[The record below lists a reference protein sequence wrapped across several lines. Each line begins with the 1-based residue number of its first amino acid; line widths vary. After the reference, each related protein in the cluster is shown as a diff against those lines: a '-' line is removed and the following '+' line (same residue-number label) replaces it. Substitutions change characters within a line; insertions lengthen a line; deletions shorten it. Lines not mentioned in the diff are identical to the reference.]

1 MAKKDKNNKVFTDIP
16 DESEEKKTTEEIS
29 DEETSDETSEK
40 QAQLEKELDEVKKEL
55 EASKEAHIR
64 TLAEYDN
71 FRKRTQKEKDA
82 IYTESKATI
91 LSQLLPVIDNFD
103 RAAMNP
109 VADYE
114 GYKKGVEMMF
124 SGFMDT
130 MKKLG
135 IEPFGETGEQ
145 FDPNLHNA
153 VMHCEDES
161 LEENVITDVFSK
173 GYKLGDKVLRPA
185 MVKVAN

>member
-1 MAKKDKNNKVFTDIP
+1 MKKKDSVFTDLP
-16 DESEEKKTTEEIS
+16 EDEKLSEEPCEEAVA
-29 DEETSDETSEK
+29 EEAPANEL
-40 QAQLEKELDEVKKEL
+40 QAALDEANEAL
-55 EASKEAHIR
+55 EAAQKEAKAAKDAHIR

-82 IYTESKATI
+82 IFTESKATI
-91 LSQLLPVIDNFD
+91 LTQLLPVIDNFD

-109 VADYE
+109 DADYE
-114 GYKKGVEMMF
+114 SYKKGVEMMF
-124 SGFMDT
+124 TGFMET

-135 IEPFGETGEQ
+135 VEPFGEPGEQ
-145 FDPNLHNA
+145 FDPNYHNA

>member
-1 MAKKDKNNKVFTDIP
+1 MAKKEKKEKVFTG
-16 DESEEKKTTEEIS
+16 EEEKNEKSLEEKAEEAKEENAET
-29 DEETSDETSEK
+29 DEM
-40 QAQLEKELDEVKKEL
+40 EKETEKLKKEL

-82 IYTESKATI
+82 IYSESKANI
-91 LSQLLPVIDNFD
+91 LTQLLPVIDNFD
-103 RAAMNP
+103 RAAMNSD
-109 VADYE
+109 ADYE
-114 GYKKGVEMMF
+114 SYKKGVEMMF
-124 SGFMDT
+124 SGFLDT

-135 IEPFGETGEQ
+135 LESFGEKGEQ
-145 FDPNLHNA
+145 FDPNFHNA
-153 VMHCEDES
+153 VMHCEDEE

>member
-1 MAKKDKNNKVFTDIP
+1 MAKKDKKLSADA
-16 DESEEKKTTEEIS
+16 EKETTKTEAQKAEAENETEEAS
-29 DEETSDETSEK
+29 KNDEKENEFQKALDEIK
-40 QAQLEKELDEVKKEL
+40 KELD
-55 EASKEAHIR
+55 AAKEAHIR

-71 FRKRTQKEKDA
+71 FRKRTQKEKDS
-82 IYTESKATI
+82 IFTESKATI
-91 LSQLLPVIDNFD
+91 LTQLLPVIDNFD
-103 RAAMNP
+103 RAAMNSE
-109 VADYE
+109 ADFE
-114 GYKKGVEMMF
+114 SYKKGVEMMF

-135 IEPFGETGEQ
+135 VEPFGEAGEK
-145 FDPNLHNA
+145 FDPNFHNA

>member
-1 MAKKDKNNKVFTDIP
+1 MAKKDKKEKVFT
-16 DESEEKKTTEEIS
+16 ELEQEEKAETAEACEKASEEV
-29 DEETSDETSEK
+29 SEK
-40 QAQLEKELDEVKKEL
+40 ETELQKALDEMKKELD
-55 EASKEAHIR
+55 AAKEAHIR

-82 IYTESKATI
+82 IFSGSKATI
-91 LSQLLPVIDNFD
+91 LTELLPVIDNFD
-103 RAAMNP
+103 RAAMNTD
-109 VADYE
+109 ADYE
-114 GYKKGVEMMF
+114 SYKKGVEMMF

-135 IEPFGETGEQ
+135 VEPFGESGEQ
-145 FDPNLHNA
+145 FDPNFHNA
-153 VMHCEDES
+153 VMYVEDDS

>member
-1 MAKKDKNNKVFTDIP
+1 MAKKDKKLSADA
-16 DESEEKKTTEEIS
+16 EKETTKTEAQTNEAENEA
-29 DEETSDETSEK
+29 EETAKNDEKENEFQK
-40 QAQLEKELDEVKKEL
+40 ALDEIKKELD
-55 EASKEAHIR
+55 AAKEAHIR

-71 FRKRTQKEKDA
+71 FRKRTQKEKDS
-82 IYTESKATI
+82 IFTESKATI
-91 LSQLLPVIDNFD
+91 LTQLLPVIDNFD
-103 RAAMNP
+103 RAAMNSE
-109 VADYE
+109 ADFE
-114 GYKKGVEMMF
+114 SYKKGVEMMF

-135 IEPFGETGEQ
+135 VEPFGEAGEK
-145 FDPNLHNA
+145 FDPNFHNA

>member
-1 MAKKDKNNKVFTDIP
+1 MAKKEKKEKVFTEEEAKNEKP
-16 DESEEKKTTEEIS
+16 SEEKAEEVKEENAEA
-29 DEETSDETSEK
+29 DEKAKEVEK
-40 QAQLEKELDEVKKEL
+40 LKKEL
-55 EASKEAHIR
+55 EASKEAHMR

-82 IYTESKATI
+82 IYSESKANI
-91 LSQLLPVIDNFD
+91 LTQLLPVIDNFD
-103 RAAMNP
+103 RAAMNSD
-109 VADYE
+109 ADYE
-114 GYKKGVEMMF
+114 SYKKGVEMMF
-124 SGFMDT
+124 NGFLDT

-135 IEPFGETGEQ
+135 VEPFGEKGEQ
-145 FDPNLHNA
+145 FDPNFHNA
-153 VMHCEDES
+153 VMHCEDEE

>member
-1 MAKKDKNNKVFTDIP
+1 MSKIGIFMADGC
-16 DESEEKKTTEEIS
+16 EEIEGLTVVDIVRRAGLDIETIS
-29 DEETSDETSEK
+29 INGKKNVTSSHKVTVIADLLYEEAD
-40 QAQLEKELDEVKKEL
+40 
-55 EASKEAHIR
+55 
-64 TLAEYDN
+64 
-71 FRKRTQKEKDA
+71 
-82 IYTESKATI
+82 
-91 LSQLLPVIDNFD
+91 FD
-103 RAAMNP
+103 S
-109 VADYE
+109 
-114 GYKKGVEMMF
+114 YKKGVEMMF

-135 IEPFGETGEQ
+135 VEPFGEAGEK
-145 FDPNLHNA
+145 FDPNFHNA